1 MGSGCF
7 PMNTLTADFLA
18 QLTGEH
24 NLPCLSLYQPTHRRH
39 PESKQDPIRYRSL
52 LKEME
57 LQLKEKYSQDQI
69 TTLMEPF
76 EALGLDEDF
85 WNHTQDG
92 LAVFGAPGHFSVVG
106 LSCTVQELV
115 VVADTFH
122 TKPLRSFLQS
132 TDRYQILSL
141 NQHDIKLYEGSRNS
155 LEVIQ
160 IAAGSPRTINEALG
174 EELTEPT
181 RTTNSAGGI
190 GGGSVALHHSHG
202 TKDDEVDIDAD
213 RYFRAV
219 DRMVL
224 DVYSRPSGLPLLL
237 VALPEHHHLFHQVS
251 HNPFLL
257 AEGLKINA
265 EGLSHEELRDR
276 AWEIFEPQ
284 YEARLTSL
292 ADDFQVAKSQ
302 GLGLDDLSEVAK
314 AAVAARI
321 ATLLI
326 EADREVVGRIH
337 PGTGNV
343 DFSDPDHPLTDDL
356 LDDLGEWV
364 VKLGGTVM
372 VIPAAL
378 MPTQTGAAA
387 ICRY

>member
-1 MGSGCF
+1 MRSYI
-7 PMNTLTADFLA
+7 PTMNTLTQDFLIR
-18 QLTGEH
+18 LNGEH
-24 NLPCLSLYQPTHRRH
+24 ELPCLSLYQPTHRHH

-57 LQLKEKYSQDQI
+57 RQLKEKYSNDEVSA
-69 TTLMEPF
+69 LMEPF

-85 WNHTQDG
+85 WNHTMEG
-92 LAVFGAPGHFSVVG
+92 LAVFGSPGHFSFVG
-106 LSCTVQELV
+106 LPRTVQELA

-122 TKPLRSFLQS
+122 TKPLRRFLQS

-141 NQHDIKLYEGSRNS
+141 NQHDMKFYEGSRNS
-155 LEVIQ
+155 LNVIQ
-160 IAAGSPRTINEALG
+160 LAAGSPRTINEALG
-174 EELTEPT
+174 EELTEAH
-181 RTTNSAGGI
+181 RTVTSAGGV
-190 GGGSVALHHSHG
+190 GAGSVALHHSHG

-224 DVYSRPSGLPLLL
+224 DTYSRPSGLPLLL
-237 VALPEHHHLFHQVS
+237 AALPEHHHLFHQVS

-265 EGLSHEELRDR
+265 DGLTHDELQDR

-284 YEARLTSL
+284 YEARLTAL
-292 ADDFQVAKSQ
+292 ADDFAVAMSQ
-302 GLGLDDLSEVAK
+302 GLGIDDLAEIAK
-314 AAVAARI
+314 AAVEARI

-337 PGTGNV
+337 AGTGNV
-343 DFSDPDHPLTDDL
+343 DFTDSEHPLTDDL

-364 VKLGGTVM
+364 IKLGGAVM
-372 VIPAAL
+372 VIPSTL